1 MVILMPSFQIKDD
14 KRSRVMDMSSG
25 SDGFFGVTPIGQV
38 LSLRSNQGQPLESWN
53 EIIWE
58 RGL

>member
-1 MVILMPSFQIKDD
+1 
-14 KRSRVMDMSSG
+14 MSSK

-38 LSLRSNQGQPLESWN
+38 LSLRSNQGQPLENWN

-58 RGL
+58 RVFSFHVHT